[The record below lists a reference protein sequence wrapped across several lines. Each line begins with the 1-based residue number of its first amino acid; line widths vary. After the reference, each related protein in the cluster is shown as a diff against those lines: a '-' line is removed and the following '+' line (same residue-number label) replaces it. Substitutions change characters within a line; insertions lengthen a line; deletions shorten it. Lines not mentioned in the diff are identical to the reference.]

1 MKINARDEQILKLK
15 WVEDCT
21 NKQITEQ
28 TGWSKSTINRT
39 VVKYTMYQQD
49 LIDGWNKGKIFA
61 DDVQANEQTKASLS
75 GNQPTEVP
83 PHFVSQDVV
92 TVVIDGEVHNFDKS
106 HPNYE
111 VIRGAVTDKDWA
123 AVSANADYK
132 KRFKTLTYGFFE
144 ITEDGML
151 LHRGEEVE
159 LDFAQ
164 RIIDLNE
171 KDTKP
176 SALLKFLERLKSN
189 PSTISI
195 ESAIRFITNNELP
208 IDKDGYVFA
217 YKRIREDYKDIHSGT
232 MDNSVGNVVAMERD
246 EVTLDPHQ
254 TCASG
259 LHVCSYSYLN
269 SFGGARIVVCKID
282 PADIVSVPHDY
293 NNAKMRVMRYEV
305 VYELESDE
313 KIPEDYI
320 DETCDWYK

>member
-21 NKQITEQ
+21 NKEITEK

-39 VVKYTMYQQD
+39 AVKYALYQEE
-49 LIDGWNKGKIFA
+49 LVAGWNKGKIFA
-61 DDVQANEQTKASLS
+61 DEVQANEQTKASLS
-75 GNQPTEVP
+75 DDVPQEVP
-83 PHFVSQDVV
+83 PHFVSDDVV
-92 TVVIDGEVHNFDKS
+92 TVVIEGQVHNFDKS

-111 VIRGAVTDKDWA
+111 VIRSAVQEKDWQS
-123 AVSANADYK
+123 VNANADYK

-144 ITEDGML
+144 ITEEGLL

-159 LDFAQ
+159 LDFAE
-164 RIIDLNE
+164 RIIALNE

-195 ESAIRFITNNELP
+195 ESAIRFIVNNELP
-208 IDKDGYVFA
+208 IDKDGYIFT
-217 YKRIREDYKDIHSGT
+217 YKRIKENWTDVHSGT
-232 MDNSVGNVVAMERD
+232 MDNSIGNVVAMERD
-246 EVTLDPHQ
+246 SVTLDPSQ
-254 TCASG
+254 TCAAG
-259 LHVCSYSYLN
+259 LHVCSYDYLS
-269 SFGGARIVVCKID
+269 SFGGARIVVCKVD

-305 VYELESDE
+305 ITELKDGE
-313 KIPEDYI
+313 KIPADYI